1 MKIQNYFYVMHTKFF
16 SIKNTAVLLFLLIQ
30 NCFSQSVLN
39 GKIVSEASNVDGI
52 LIINISNNKTSQ
64 SKKEGLFSIQAKPTD
79 TLYFS
84 GMQIID
90 SKIILKE
97 SDFLKD
103 LCHIRLKSQIN
114 QLEEVVIKDYNK
126 INSVSAGILSKPA
139 KKYTVAERRIREAT
153 SGGGIIPLNPIINA
167 ITGRTSMLKKE
178 LEVEKRE
185 RLQNRLSGWFQED
198 YYIQSLKIPIEYIK
212 GFQIFVLDD
221 ERIIASLKAKNK
233 TMTKFLLSELSE
245 KYLIVIKP

>member
-1 MKIQNYFYVMHTKFF
+1 MCIKIF
-16 SIKNTAVLLFLLIQ
+16 SIKNSTIILFFLIQ

-39 GKIVSEASNVDGI
+39 GKIVSEASNIDGI
-52 LIINISNNKTSQ
+52 IIINISNNKTSQ
-64 SKKEGLFSIQAKPTD
+64 SKKDGLFTIQAKPKD

-103 LCHIRLKSQIN
+103 LCYIRLKSQIN
-114 QLEEVVIKDYNK
+114 QLEEVVIEDYNK
-126 INSVSAGILSKPA
+126 INSVSSGVLTKPA

-153 SGGGIIPLNPIINA
+153 TGGGIVPLNLIINA
-167 ITGRTSMLKKE
+167 ITGRTAKLKKE

-185 RLQNRLSGWFQED
+185 RLQNRLSGWFNDD
-198 YYIQSLKIPIEYIK
+198 YYTQNLKIPTEYIK

-221 ERIIASLKAKNK
+221 QSVISSLKAKNK
-233 TMTKFLLSELSE
+233 TMVSFLLSGLAK
-245 KYLIVIKP
+245 KYLTVIAP

>member
-1 MKIQNYFYVMHTKFF
+1 MY
-16 SIKNTAVLLFLLIQ
+16 IKNFSTKCFIYIIIFLSQ

-39 GKIVSEASNVDGI
+39 GKIVSEASNIDGI
-52 LIINISNNKTSQ
+52 IIINISNNKTVQ
-64 SKKEGLFSIQAKPTD
+64 SKKDGLFSIQAIPSD

-103 LCHIRLKSQIN
+103 LCFFRLKSQIN
-114 QLEEVVIKDYNK
+114 QLEEVVISDYNK
-126 INSVSAGILSKPA
+126 INSVSAGVLSKPA

-153 SGGGIIPLNPIINA
+153 TGGGIVPLNPIINA
-167 ITGRTSMLKKE
+167 ITGRTAKLKKE

-185 RLQNRLSGWFQED
+185 RLQNRLSSWFPED
-198 YYIQSLKIPIEYIK
+198 YYTQNLKIPSEYIK

-233 TMTKFLLSELSE
+233 TMTTFLLSGLAE
-245 KYLIVIKP
+245 KYVTIIAP